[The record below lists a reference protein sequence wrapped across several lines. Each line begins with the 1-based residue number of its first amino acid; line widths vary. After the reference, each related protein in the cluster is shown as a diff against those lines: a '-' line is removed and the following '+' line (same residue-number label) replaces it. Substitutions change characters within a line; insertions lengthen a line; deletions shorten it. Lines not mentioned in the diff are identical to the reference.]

1 MWSKLSWRLLV
12 LAVRNVTRNKSR
24 SALSMAA
31 IGFGVLMTL
40 LLGSFIYGLGNVM
53 IDDIVKGKTGA
64 LQVHRKGYDDV
75 RENEPLDLDFA
86 QKGGVVEQVQAVP
99 GVTAV
104 SPRIVFGGI
113 LNNGSQSTMYK
124 AVAFDAKLEYAALPW
139 ATYGMTGAGVGQDL
153 TKPRGVVLGEELA
166 LAMELRPG
174 GTAVLQAAAKG
185 GQQNAM
191 DVDIVGTQNN
201 GNAFEAKRLVSVPLA
216 FAQELLG
223 MEGRVTE
230 LAVAVQDVKQVEAI
244 AEAIRAKLGPEW
256 EVQTWR
262 GLRPNVAD
270 VVRFQKMVLMSVA
283 FIFLVIAIIGVVNTM
298 LMSVLERTREIGTM
312 MAVGMRRARITWL
325 FLLEGVALAALGG
338 SSGIAL
344 AYALVQ
350 VVLARGGIPATAPGA
365 TAVYVI
371 LPDLALELVA
381 PTWIAATVGTL
392 LAAAWPAWKASQLRP
407 VEALRAL

>member
-1 MWSKLSWRLLV
+1 MWKLFT

-24 SALSMAA
+24 SALSAAA

-53 IDDIVKGKTGA
+53 VDDIVKGKTGA

-75 RENEPLDLDFA
+75 RENEPLDLDFP
-86 QKGGVVEQVQAVP
+86 QKGGVVDQVRAVP

-113 LNNGSQSTMYK
+113 LNNGTQSTMYK

-139 ATYGMTGAGVGQDL
+139 ATRGMTGAGVGEDL
-153 TKPRGVVLGEELA
+153 TKPRGAVLGEELA

-191 DVDIVGTQNN
+191 DIDVVGSQNN
-201 GNAFEAKRLVSVPLA
+201 GNAFEAKRLVAVPLS
-216 FAQELLG
+216 FAQDLLG
-223 MEGRVTE
+223 MEGRITE
-230 LAVAVQDVKQVEAI
+230 LAVAVDDVKQVEAI
-244 AEAIRAKLGPEW
+244 ADQIRAKLGSEW
-256 EVQTWR
+256 EVQSWR

-283 FIFLVIAIIGVVNTM
+283 FIFLVIAIIGVINTM

-312 MAVGMRRARITWL
+312 MAVGVRRARITWL

-338 SSGIAL
+338 SSGIVL
-344 AYALVQ
+344 AFALVEF
-350 VVLARGGIPATAPGA
+350 VIVRGGIPATAPGA

-381 PTWIAATVGTL
+381 PTWIAATLGTL
-392 LAAAWPAWKASQLRP
+392 LAAAWPAWKASRLRP

>member
-1 MWSKLSWRLLV
+1 MWKLLT

-53 IDDIVKGKTGA
+53 VDDIVKGKTGA

-86 QKGGVVEQVQAVP
+86 QNGGVVDQVRAVA

-113 LNNGSQSTMYK
+113 LNNGTQSTMYK
-124 AVAFDAKLEYAALPW
+124 AIAFDAKLEYAALPW

-166 LAMELRPG
+166 LAMEIRPG

-201 GNAFEAKRLVSVPLA
+201 GNAFEAKRMVAVPLA

-230 LAVAVQDVKQVEAI
+230 LAVAVADVKQVEAV
-244 AEAIRAKLGPEW
+244 ADQIRAKLGPEW

-283 FIFLVIAIIGVVNTM
+283 FIFLVIAIIGVINTM

-344 AYALVQ
+344 AFGLVQ
-350 VVLARGGIPATAPGA
+350 LVLARGGIPATAPGA

-392 LAAAWPAWKASQLRP
+392 LAAAWPAWKASRLRP